1 MLQTNNRKLES
12 SLKGAFVSLLI
23 LALLIGASMMPA
35 SSVKAQQL
43 SDKEITATVTDA
55 LMADAGV
62 QGYKID
68 ISTDDGIVTMSGTAN
83 NILAKK
89 RAARI
94 AETVKG
100 VRGVINRVEIKNLN
114 LPDEELRSDVV
125 TALLTDP
132 ATDSWEIKVDA
143 KKGLVTLTGT
153 VSSWQEK
160 KLAEQIA
167 EGVRGVTE
175 VVNKIN
181 INYDKKRSDND
192 ILAEIEGILDWDV
205 LVDDAMVTVAVD
217 NGNVE
222 LSGVVGSAAEKS
234 RAELDAWVPGVTDV
248 NDDNL
253 KVVSWSREDRFRT
266 DKYVEKPDQEIENA
280 VKEAFLLDPRVNSF
294 DVSVSSVKGV
304 VTLDG
309 NVDNLK
315 AKRAATEDA
324 KNIVGVWRVK
334 NGMSVRSQAQMSDL
348 EIKNKIRKALIRD
361 PYINRYD
368 INITVVDGVV
378 YLSGA
383 VDSYYEKA
391 QADDVASRVNGVIAV
406 ENNIS
411 VNATGGALTY
421 QPYVDYNWNA
431 YDYNWYTYPD
441 RTSTSMTDWEI
452 KEEVEDALF
461 WSPYVDSDDIT
472 VKVDDGDVELIGTVD
487 TWYERSEATEKA
499 YEGGATSVDNDLTV
513 LYGPDYYSP
522 K

>member
-1 MLQTNNRKLES
+1 
-12 SLKGAFVSLLI
+12 
-23 LALLIGASMMPA
+23 
-35 SSVKAQQL
+35 
-43 SDKEITATVTDA
+43 
-55 LMADAGV
+55 
-62 QGYKID
+62 
-68 ISTDDGIVTMSGTAN
+68 
-83 NILAKK
+83 
-89 RAARI
+89 
-94 AETVKG
+94 
-100 VRGVINRVEIKNLN
+100 
-114 LPDEELRSDVV
+114 
-125 TALLTDP
+125 
-132 ATDSWEIKVDA
+132 
-143 KKGLVTLTGT
+143 
-153 VSSWQEK
+153 
-160 KLAEQIA
+160 
-167 EGVRGVTE
+167 
-175 VVNKIN
+175 
-181 INYDKKRSDND
+181 
-192 ILAEIEGILDWDV
+192 
-205 LVDDAMVTVAVD
+205 
-217 NGNVE
+217 
-222 LSGVVGSAAEKS
+222 
-234 RAELDAWVPGVTDV
+234 
-248 NDDNL
+248 
-253 KVVSWSREDRFRT
+253 
-266 DKYVEKPDQEIENA
+266 
-280 VKEAFLLDPRVNSF
+280 
-294 DVSVSSVKGV
+294 
-304 VTLDG
+304 
-309 NVDNLK
+309 
-315 AKRAATEDA
+315 
-324 KNIVGVWRVK
+324 
-334 NGMSVRSQAQMSDL
+334 MSVRSQAQMSDL